1 MAKIEDVDLL
11 PNSRRMMMAAL
22 LQRMN
27 QPQPS
32 PWGAAA
38 NALTMGLM
46 GLIER
51 QDDAKAADT
60 AMSTSSLLDKA
71 ISPSTSSAAPSA
83 TPVTPPIAT
92 SGSGYS
98 MPESF

>member
-71 ISPSTSSAAPSA
+71 ISPNTSSPSA
-83 TPVTPPIAT
+83 APVTPPIST
-92 SGSGYS
+92 TPRGSGYS
-98 MPESF
+98 MPDSF